1 MVDAAG
7 AVALDYE
14 QARYSKVAILLH
26 WAIALLIILNWPLG
40 YFRGAFPRDWQIIT
54 LHKSI
59 GFTVLA
65 LTLVRIGW
73 RLAHRPPAFDPV
85 LKRWE
90 TGLAHAVHMLFYL
103 LLLAL
108 PISGWVMGSAGTR
121 GGTTSYFWLFPIGPL
136 PIAQSEELH
145 DSMEALHG
153 LMGWAMLALV
163 ILHVAGAL
171 KHHLEGHRHL
181 LRRMAPFLYRRRA

>member
-1 MVDAAG
+1 MDAAG

-14 QARYSKVAILLH
+14 QARYSKVAIWLH
-26 WAIALLIILNWPLG
+26 WAIALLILLNIPLG
-40 YFRGAFPRDWQIIT
+40 FFRGAFPRDWQMIQ

-73 RLAHRPPAFDPV
+73 RMTHRPPPFDAV

-90 TGLAHAVHMLFYL
+90 TGLAHAVHGAFYL

-108 PISGWVMGSAGTR
+108 PISGWVMGSTGTR
-121 GGTTSYFWLFPIGPL
+121 GNTTNFFWLFPIGPL
-136 PIAQSEELH
+136 PLAPNAELH
-145 DSMEALHG
+145 DNLETLHG
-153 LMGWAMLALV
+153 WMGWAMIVLV
-163 ILHVAGAL
+163 ALHVGGAL
-171 KHHLEGHRHL
+171 KHHLDGHRHL
-181 LRRMAPFLYRRRA
+181 LRRMAPFLYRRS